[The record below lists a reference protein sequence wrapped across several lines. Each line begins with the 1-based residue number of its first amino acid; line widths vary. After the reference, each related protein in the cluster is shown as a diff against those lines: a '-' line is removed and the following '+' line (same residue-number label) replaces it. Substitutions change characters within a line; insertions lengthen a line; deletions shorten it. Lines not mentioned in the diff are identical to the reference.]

1 MRDSLP
7 RVKQL
12 DLRFSIAGQ
21 GTDPLALP
29 DFGFVHSEW
38 PGIIHRFGAN

>member
-1 MRDSLP
+1 MRDSLS

-12 DLRFSIAGQ
+12 DLRFSIAVR
-21 GTDPLALP
+21 GTDPLALQ
-29 DFGFVHSEW
+29 DFGFVHTEW